1 MLRILSFCIF
11 LILSVTS
18 NSVHSKE
25 LPLNFRAYG
34 IEDGINQ
41 PFPYDILHS
50 QSGYIWVAGENGLW
64 KFDGN
69 SFKSYKHDVEDS
81 SSLAYDFVWIIFE
94 DSQHNLW
101 AGTYG
106 GGVSRYNPQTDN
118 FTNFSFDENDPYS
131 ISDDRVRGIAE
142 DPNGNI
148 WLGTD
153 NGLSMLDIKTG
164 QFARYTTKDGLLSS
178 TVRQIKLSQDQKKLF
193 IATGKGLN
201 ILDLETKSFS
211 SIEHRKNVDNSLS
224 HFYLYDILEYPKGT
238 LWLGT
243 GAGLD
248 KLELKS
254 NKITHYNSSNN
265 PNSLSHDV
273 IFSINKHHD
282 YPSKLFVGTLDGLNM
297 LDLKTDNVQR
307 IWSDKTKPNKLK
319 GDNIYKVSPGRDG
332 SLWVAV
338 YNEGLFQYHPHYN
351 KFNSLK
357 LVIDASDKYY
367 SRVSSMIQH
376 NKDEYIFTTYSG
388 LFVKNFKTGNTE
400 KYKIENGDPNSVN
413 RLAMITRVSDD
424 IYWISTWSNFIYE
437 WNHKTKTLKPLPH
450 KTPEEKFLPEFNLPI
465 LCDSKKRIW
474 IGNSERGL
482 FIWNEETQQADPF
495 PINDQLVSNGKHD
508 EFISYI
514 FEDSKHNIWI
524 GSQGGLNLLDEGS
537 QTFKKFQHVEGDFN
551 SLSNNKIN
559 HISEDH
565 LGNLW
570 ISTELGLS
578 NFNIRDSTFTN
589 YYTMDGLPSNVISST
604 IEDDEGNLWIATA
617 EGISKKS
624 PNENFRN
631 YNSQD
636 GLMDNYFIFRSA
648 YKDDKG
654 QIFFGHSTGLEY
666 FDPKRIPEN
675 KLNPKVL
682 ITGIDLFNSPISPGD
697 TNKILK
703 KAVAETE
710 SVSFSHEQ
718 SVISFH
724 FTAINHIN
732 GHKNKF
738 QYRLLGY
745 DKDWRPITNNRSTT
759 YTNLSP
765 GNYTF
770 QVMASNNDGKWSAQR
785 ASLAVTI
792 LPPWHRTWWF
802 KTLFTLSFLGI
813 VLYQF
818 MSLNNKRER
827 LQNMVAERTSEIQF
841 QKDKIEAQHLVLQQ
855 KNQKIENLLRELNH
869 RVKNNLQLVSS
880 ILNLQSRSVKD
891 LNAKEALT
899 DGRMRMQALSLLHQK
914 LYVTEI
920 DSKVNCK
927 NYIKDL
933 FDQIEAAFKSNY
945 KSLEYNFEADDF
957 SLGLDKAIPLGLI
970 LNELITNSF
979 KHVKEDKIAI
989 DLRLNKKKE
998 LIHFSFS
1005 DNGQG
1010 LTESLI
1016 FESQSF
1022 GLSMIRSLVEQLN
1035 GKLDISEGMNTK
1047 ISIIF

>member
-1 MLRILSFCIF
+1 MLSS
-11 LILSVTS
+11 SVDP
-18 NSVHSKE
+18 VFSKGLFE
-25 LPLNFRAYG
+25 NFRAYDLT
-34 IEDGINQ
+34 DGINQ

-50 QSGYIWVAGENGLW
+50 QSGYLWVAGENGLW

-69 SFKSYKHDVEDS
+69 SFKSYQHDVADS
-81 SSLAYDFVWIIFE
+81 SSLAYDFVWVIFE
-94 DSQHNLW
+94 DSQNNIW

-106 GGVSRYNPQTDN
+106 GGLSRYNPNTDN
-118 FTNFSFDENDPYS
+118 FTSFSYDKDDSLS
-131 ISDDRVRGIAE
+131 ISDNRVRGIAE

-153 NGLSMLDIKTG
+153 NGLSMFDLKSGKFT
-164 QFARYTTKDGLLSS
+164 RYDMEDGLLSK
-178 TVRQIKLSQDQKKLF
+178 TIRQIKLSQDHKSLF
-193 IATGKGLN
+193 IATGNGLN
-201 ILDLETKSFS
+201 ILDLETKKYTA
-211 SIEHRKNVDNSLS
+211 IKHHENDENSLS

-248 KLELKS
+248 KMDIKTKTFTHFKS
-254 NKITHYNSSNN
+254 NQN

-273 IFSINKHHD
+273 IFSINKHPYH
-282 YPSKLFVGTLDGLNM
+282 PNKLFVGTLDGLNVM
-297 LDLKTDNVQR
+297 DLKSNQIQR
-307 IWSDKTKPNKLK
+307 IWSDKSKPNKLK

-357 LVIDASDKYY
+357 LVTNASDKYY

-388 LFVKNFKTGNTE
+388 LFVKNFETGKTEN
-400 KYKIENGDPNSVN
+400 YKIANGDPNSVN
-413 RLAMITRVSDD
+413 RMAMITRISDH
-424 IYWISTWSNFIYE
+424 IYWISTWSNFIYV
-437 WNHKTKTLKPLPH
+437 WNHQTKKLSPLTH
-450 KTPEEKFLPEFNLPI
+450 KTPKGKFLPEFNLPI
-465 LCDSKKRIW
+465 LCDSKNRIW
-474 IGNSERGL
+474 IGNSEKGL

-495 PINDQLVSNGKHD
+495 PINDQLVNQGNHD

-514 FEDSKHNIWI
+514 FEDSKNNIWV
-524 GSQGGLNLLDEGS
+524 GSQGGLNLLDEES

-578 NFNIRDSTFTN
+578 KFNTNDSSFTN
-589 YYTMDGLPSNVISST
+589 YYTVDGLPSNVISST
-604 IEDDEGNLWIATA
+604 IEDNKGNLWIATA
-617 EGISKKS
+617 EGISQKS
-624 PNENFRN
+624 PDGDLRN
-631 YNSQD
+631 YNGQD
-636 GLMDNYFIFRSA
+636 GIMDNYFIFRAA

-654 QIFFGHSTGLEY
+654 RIFFGNSTGLEY
-666 FDPKRIPEN
+666 FDPQQIPEN
-675 KLNPKVL
+675 KLEPEVL
-682 ITGIDLFNSPISPGD
+682 ITSIDLFNNPISPGD
-697 TNKILK
+697 SSKILK
-703 KAVAETE
+703 QAATHTK
-710 SVSFSHEQ
+710 SVTFTHEQ

-745 DKDWRPITNNRSTT
+745 DKDWRPVTDNRSTT
-759 YTNLSP
+759 YTNLPP

-770 QVMASNNDGKWSAQR
+770 QVMACNNDGKWSTQK

-818 MSLNNKRER
+818 LSLNNKRER
-827 LQNMVAERTSEIQF
+827 LQNMVSERTSEIQL
-841 QKDKIEAQHLVLQQ
+841 QKDKIEAQHLILQQ

-914 LYVTEI
+914 LYVNEI
-920 DSKVNCK
+920 DSTVNCK

-933 FDQIEAAFKSNY
+933 FDQIETAFKSNY
-945 KSLEYNFEADDF
+945 KSFEYNFKADDF
-957 SLGLDKAIPLGLI
+957 SLELDKAIPLGLI

-979 KHVKEDKIAI
+979 KHVQEDKII
-989 DLRLNKKKE
+989 INLNLTKKNG
-998 LIHFSFS
+998 LMHFSFS

-1016 FESQSF
+1016 LESTSF

-1035 GKLDISEGMNTK
+1035 GKLDISEDRNTK
-1047 ISIIF
+1047 ISIVF

>member
-11 LILSVTS
+11 LILSVIF
-18 NSVHSKE
+18 NSVHSKD
-25 LPLNFRAYG
+25 LSLNFRAYG
-34 IEDGINQ
+34 MEDGINQ

-81 SSLAYDFVWIIFE
+81 SSLAYDFVWVIFE
-94 DSQHNLW
+94 DNQNNIW

-106 GGVSRYNPQTDN
+106 GGVSRYNPKTDN
-118 FTNFSFDENDPYS
+118 FTNFSFDESDPYS

-153 NGLSMLDIKTG
+153 NGLSMLDLETG
-164 QFARYTTKDGLLSS
+164 KFIRYTTKDGLLSS
-178 TVRQIKLSQDQKKLF
+178 TIRQIKLSQDHKNLF
-193 IATGKGLN
+193 IATGEGLN
-201 ILDLETKSFS
+201 IIDLKTKKISA
-211 SIEHRKNVDNSLS
+211 IEHQKNVDNSLS

-248 KLELKS
+248 KLDLKS
-254 NKITHYNSSNN
+254 NKITHYNSSKN

-273 IFSINKHHD
+273 IFSINKHSD
-282 YPSKLFVGTLDGLNM
+282 YPNKLFVGTLNGLNI
-297 LDLKTDNVQR
+297 LDLKSDRVQR

-357 LVIDASDKYY
+357 LVTDASDKYY
-367 SRVSSMIQH
+367 SRVSSIIQH
-376 NKDEYIFTTYSG
+376 NKEEYIFTTYSG
-388 LFVKNFKTGNTE
+388 LFVKNFKTGKTE
-400 KYKIENGDPNSVN
+400 KYKIEKGDPNSVN
-413 RLAMITRVSDD
+413 RLAMITRISNDT
-424 IYWISTWSNFIYE
+424 YWISTWSNFIYE

-450 KTPEEKFLPEFNLPI
+450 KTPQGKFLPEFNLPI
-465 LCDSKKRIW
+465 LCDSKQRIW
-474 IGNSERGL
+474 IGNSEKGL
-482 FIWNEETQQADPF
+482 FIWNPESQQADPF
-495 PINDQLVSNGKHD
+495 PINDQLVNNGKHD

-514 FEDSKHNIWI
+514 FEDSKHNIWV
-524 GSQGGLNLLDEGS
+524 GSQGGLNLLDEES
-537 QTFKKFQHVEGDFN
+537 QTFKKFYHIEGDFS

-559 HISEDH
+559 HISEDD

-578 NFNIRDSTFTN
+578 NFNIQDSTFTN
-589 YYTMDGLPSNVISST
+589 YYTVDGLPSNVISST
-604 IEDDEGNLWIATA
+604 IEDDEGTLWIATA

-624 PNENFRN
+624 PNGNFRN

-654 QIFFGHSTGLEY
+654 RIFFGHSTGLEY

-675 KLNPKVL
+675 KLDPKVL
-682 ITGIDLFNSPISPGD
+682 ITGIDLFNSPIHPGD
-697 TNKILK
+697 SSNILK
-703 KAVAETE
+703 KAVAQIEEVT
-710 SVSFSHEQ
+710 FNHEQ

-745 DKDWRPITNNRSTT
+745 DKDWRPITDDRTTT
-759 YTNLSP
+759 YTNLAP

-770 QVMASNNDGKWSAQR
+770 QVMASNNDGKWSAQK

-802 KTLFTLSFLGI
+802 KTLFTFSFLGI

-818 MSLNNKRER
+818 ISLNNKRER
-827 LQNMVAERTSEIQF
+827 LQNMVAERTSEIQL
-841 QKDKIEAQHLVLQQ
+841 QKDKIEAQHLILQQ

-979 KHVKEDKIAI
+979 KHVIEDKIVI

-1016 FESQSF
+1016 LESQSF

>member
-1 MLRILSFCIF
+1 MLRFISFCIF
-11 LILSVTS
+11 LLLS
-18 NSVHSKE
+18 SVSSPFYAKGLFE
-25 LPLNFRAYG
+25 NFRAYD
-34 IEDGINQ
+34 ITDGINQ
-41 PFPYDILHS
+41 PFPYDVLHS
-50 QSGYIWVAGENGLW
+50 QSGYVWVAGENGLW
-64 KFDGN
+64 KYDGN
-69 SFKSYKHDVEDS
+69 SFLSYKHDVEDS
-81 SSLAYDFVWIIFE
+81 SSLAYDFVWVIFE
-94 DSQHNLW
+94 DSKNNIW

-106 GGVSRYNPQTDN
+106 GGVSRYNSKTDN
-118 FTNFSFDENDPYS
+118 FTNFSFDKDDPYS
-131 ISDDRVRGIAE
+131 ISDNRVRGIAE
-142 DPNGNI
+142 DPSGNI

-153 NGLSMLDIKTG
+153 NGLSMLDPETG
-164 QFARYTTKDGLLSS
+164 KFIRYNTEDGLLST
-178 TVRQIKLSQDQKKLF
+178 TVRQIKLSQDQQRLF
-193 IATGKGLN
+193 IATGNGLN
-201 ILDLETKSFS
+201 ILDLKTRKFS
-211 SIEHRKNVDNSLS
+211 AITHQENVDNSLS
-224 HFYLYDILEYPKGT
+224 HFYLYDLLEYPKGT

-248 KLELKS
+248 KLDLKS
-254 NKITHYNSSNN
+254 HTITHYRSNQD

-273 IFSINKHHD
+273 IFSINKHQNHPD
-282 YPSKLFVGTLDGLNM
+282 KLFVGTLNGLNI
-297 LDLKTDNVQR
+297 LDLKTDQVQR

-357 LVIDASDKYY
+357 LVTDASDKYY

-376 NKDEYIFTTYSG
+376 DEDEYIFTTYSG
-388 LFVKNFKTGNTE
+388 LFVKNFKTGKTE
-400 KYKIENGDPNSVN
+400 KYQIEKGDPNSVN
-413 RLAMITRVSDD
+413 RLAMITKVSDN
-424 IYWISTWSNFIYE
+424 IYWISTWSSFIYE
-437 WNHKTKTLKPLPH
+437 WNHRTRSLKPLPH
-450 KTPEEKFLPEFNLPI
+450 KTPKGQFLPEFNLPI

-482 FIWNEETQQADPF
+482 FIWNKETQQADPF
-495 PINDQLVSNGKHD
+495 PINNQLVNQGNHD

-514 FEDSKHNIWI
+514 FEDSKNNIWV
-524 GSQGGLNLLDEGS
+524 GSQGGLNLLDEES
-537 QTFKKFQHVEGDFN
+537 QTFQKFQHIEGDFS
-551 SLSNNKIN
+551 SLCNNKIN

-565 LGNLW
+565 MGNLW

-578 NFNIRDSTFTN
+578 RFNIQDSTFTN
-589 YYTMDGLPSNVISST
+589 FYTVDGLPSNVISST
-604 IEDDEGNLWIATA
+604 IEDAKGNLWIATA
-617 EGISKKS
+617 EGISQKT
-624 PNENFRN
+624 PEGNFRN
-631 YNSQD
+631 YNDQD
-636 GLMDNYFIFRSA
+636 GIIDNYFIFRAA

-666 FDPKRIPEN
+666 FDPQQIPEN
-675 KLNPKVL
+675 KLEPKVI
-682 ITGIDLFNSPISPGD
+682 ITRIDLFNEPISPGD
-697 TNKILK
+697 SSEILQQAAAQTR
-703 KAVAETE
+703 AVT
-710 SVSFSHEQ
+710 FNHEQ

-745 DKDWRPITNNRSTT
+745 DKDWRPVTDDRSTT
-759 YTNLSP
+759 YTNLEP
-765 GNYTF
+765 GSYTF
-770 QVMASNNDGKWSAQR
+770 QVMACNNDGHWASQK
-785 ASLAVTI
+785 ASLEVSI

-813 VLYQF
+813 VLHQF
-818 MSLNNKRER
+818 ISLNKKREK
-827 LQNMVAERTSEIQF
+827 LQLIVAERVSEIQL
-841 QKDKIEAQHLVLQQ
+841 QKDKIEAQHLILQQ

-914 LYVTEI
+914 LYVTDI
-920 DSKVNCK
+920 DSQVNCK

-933 FDQIEAAFKSNY
+933 FDQIEMAFKSNY
-945 KSLEYNFEADDF
+945 KSFEYEFEADDF

-979 KHVKEDKIAI
+979 KHVQEDKII
-989 DLRLNKKKE
+989 IYLKLSKKKG

-1016 FESQSF
+1016 LESKSF

-1047 ISIIF
+1047 INIVF